1 MWKYGMVSDIS
12 VDYFSKSHKTWP
24 KRERERE
31 RENEIHCN
39 KKKFICNKKHVII
52 KVTS

>member
-24 KRERERE
+24 KRERERM
-31 RENEIHCN
+31 
-39 KKKFICNKKHVII
+39 KYTAI
-52 KVTS
+52 K

>member
-12 VDYFSKSHKTWP
+12 VDFFSKSHKTWP
-24 KRERERE
+24 KRERMKYTA
-31 RENEIHCN
+31 I
-39 KKKFICNKKHVII
+39 KKKKKIICNKKHVII

>member
-1 MWKYGMVSDIS
+1 MVSDIS

-31 RENEIHCN
+31 RERMKYTAI
-39 KKKFICNKKHVII
+39 KKNLYAI
-52 KVTS
+52 KSMSS